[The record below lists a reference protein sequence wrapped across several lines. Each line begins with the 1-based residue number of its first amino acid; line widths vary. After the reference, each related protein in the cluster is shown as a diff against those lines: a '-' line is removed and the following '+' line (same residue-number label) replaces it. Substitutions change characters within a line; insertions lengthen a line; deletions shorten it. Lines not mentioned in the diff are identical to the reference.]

1 MSPSP
6 AASRCDHDPRSR
18 STQLLPRRVLFAAL
32 FMLATLLLLASPP
45 RVVHGGPMPEPGPI
59 PADPVAPM
67 GGPPPLVIR
76 SNHFFDPST
85 GQRFA
90 IKGVSYQP
98 RYRGDVIDPIS
109 NAQRTAWERDLPVLA
124 SLGANVVRVYDID
137 AAAPHDQ
144 FMAALAERNMY
155 LLLDMASA
163 KSPLHHVDRSDPHL
177 TVDLLD
183 RYLRIV
189 DAFAGYDNVLGFLI
203 GNEVSDSAG
212 PSTRSAAIVRA
223 LVRDVRQ
230 YIKVT
235 GKRAIPLGYAASD
248 NAATRTPNMQFYTCG
263 AKDSAVD
270 FYGANIYSWCAANQ
284 TFETSGYVDR
294 TKELASLGVPVLLS
308 EFGCN
313 IITPRTFPDVS
324 SIYGPDMDA
333 VVDGA
338 IAYEYTEEDNR
349 YGLVQVASASDTRVT
364 LLKDYENL
372 KNQWSAAK
380 PTPISMDSA
389 KASTS
394 RPQCP
399 AADSTWMATASPL
412 PPTPSKCV
420 CQKMALE
427 AGRECRATLPFNWTY
442 TEKAAFLG
450 DLCGK
455 VSCAD
460 LGSADD
466 FAMGKYGKYG
476 SCSIDAKTAWALNA
490 YYESQKK
497 DAAACNFGGKAMVV
511 KDGSGAPDD
520 GGAATCVEM
529 IPPEMLGAKA
539 DGGMHD
545 SDGGTGCVGMLAR
558 VATLALVVVGTL
570 VSSSV
575 AGVLPLAV

>member
-6 AASRCDHDPRSR
+6 AAPRCDHDARLRSIHPR
-18 STQLLPRRVLFAAL
+18 PRRALFAVML
-32 FMLATLLLLASPP
+32 ILATLLLLLANPP

-59 PADPVAPM
+59 PADPVATK
-67 GGPPPLVIR
+67 GNGPPALVIKG
-76 SNHFFDPST
+76 NHFFDPSA
-85 GQRFA
+85 GQRFS
-90 IKGVSYQP
+90 IKGIAYQP

-109 NAQRTAWERDLPVLA
+109 NAQRTAWERDLPVIA

-144 FMAALAERNMY
+144 FMAALADRNMY

-163 KSPLHHVDRSDPHL
+163 KSPLLHVDRSDPHL
-177 TVDLLD
+177 TVELLD
-183 RYLRIV
+183 RYLRVV

-212 PSTRSAAIVRA
+212 TSTRSAAVVRG

-248 NAATRTPNMQFYTCG
+248 NAATRIPNMQFYTCG

-349 YGLVQVASASDTRVT
+349 YGLVQVASASATNVT
-364 LLKDYENL
+364 LLPDFTNL
-372 KNQWSAAK
+372 KNQWSGAK
-380 PTPISMDSA
+380 PTPISMNSV
-389 KASTS
+389 KSSTS

-399 AADSTWMATASPL
+399 GVDDTWMATASPL
-412 PPTPSKCV
+412 PPTPSKCA
-420 CQKMALE
+420 CQKMAVE

-455 VSCAD
+455 VSCVD

-466 FAMGKYGKYG
+466 FASGQYGKYG
-476 SCSIDAKTAWALNA
+476 ACSVDAKISWALNA
-490 YYESQKK
+490 YYEAQKK
-497 DAAACNFGGKAMVV
+497 DATACNFGGKAMVV
-511 KDGSGAPDD
+511 KNGSAGPTGDD

-529 IPPEMLGAKA
+529 IPPEMPGTKAEGGA
-539 DGGMHD
+539 HD
-545 SDGGTGCVGMLAR
+545 SDGGAGREGMLAR
-558 VATLALVVVGTL
+558 AAMTFAVVSVGMI
-570 VSSSV
+570 VSS
-575 AGVLPLAV
+575 